1 MSSGYYAMDSLSV
14 RNNVVEVHTMSAL
27 PIVTC
32 RGLNHD
38 WMHGMGG
45 MGQFTTVTSIG
56 DRMWWRTTDM
66 FKGEAQPD
74 PWAVLVLP
82 ENEFKKAGKKP
93 RKKITMERY
102 NGLLALIHEEGK
114 VEEGTEWKFEP
125 GARPC
130 YFFKLF
136 EPTILMWRDD
146 KHQDHAPK
154 VVFKDDP
161 KCHCVAFK
169 DTALQ
174 LPSGE
179 LVPDPEQYSS
189 TDKFRPWDNY
199 KHFATLQNDHYYLMV
214 DSNNRSGVFQSWFN
228 DEGKFI
234 TQSQSVKAKA
244 LSKVVCAAGA
254 APTAIGTQNAGTN
267 GRTMTPHRVPA
278 TMLLVQQ
285 QWQLLH

>member
-125 GARPC
+125 GKNPC
-130 YFFKLF
+130 FCFKLSA
-136 EPTILMWRDD
+136 PTVLMWWNH
-146 KHQDHAPK
+146 KHKEHPPK
-154 VVFKDDP
+154 VVVLDDGDSQREVLED
-161 KCHCVAFK
+161 VAQR
-169 DTALQ
+169 L
-174 LPSGE
+174 LRGE
-179 LVPDPEQYSS
+179 LVPTQRSTAMPTRSTRSLRLHRSS
-189 TDKFRPWDNY
+189 
-199 KHFATLQNDHYYLMV
+199 A
-214 DSNNRSGVFQSWFN
+214 RS
-228 DEGKFI
+228 
-234 TQSQSVKAKA
+234 A
-244 LSKVVCAAGA
+244 LPGHLPRS
-254 APTAIGTQNAGTN
+254 T
-267 GRTMTPHRVPA
+267 R
-278 TMLLVQQ
+278 
-285 QWQLLH
+285 